1 MEKNTTLIR
10 DKYSKALLFTDVLEI
25 KNYNAKKFDQN
36 KLNNLEKEVFT
47 LRQELKEIKDLLIKR
62 N

>member
-10 DKYSKALLFTDVLEI
+10 DKYSKALLFTDISEI
-25 KNYNAKKFDQN
+25 KNYNAKKNDRD

-47 LRQELKEIKDLLIKR
+47 LRQELKEIKELLIKR

>member
-10 DKYSKALLFTDVLEI
+10 DKYSKALLFTDISEI
-25 KNYNAKKFDQN
+25 KNYNAKKNDQD

-47 LRQELKEIKDLLIKR
+47 LRQELKEIKELLIKR